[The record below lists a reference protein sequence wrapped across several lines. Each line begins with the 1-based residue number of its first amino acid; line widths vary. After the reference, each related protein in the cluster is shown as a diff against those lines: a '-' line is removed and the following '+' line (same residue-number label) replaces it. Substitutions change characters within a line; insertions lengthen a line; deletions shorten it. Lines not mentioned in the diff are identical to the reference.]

1 MDWTAFSLSLKL
13 AFWTCVLILP
23 VAILLARALAW
34 GRFAG
39 KSVVEAVV
47 MLPLVLPPTVLG
59 FYLLVG
65 VLAAPRRSGACL
77 KCGRSACRWCS
88 AFPGMLVASRHH
100 QPAVRGAADPARVR
114 GHSARR
120 ARGGLRQLRLSR
132 MADFARRR
140 AAAGAGPASSRPSR
154 SCFAHTLGE
163 FGVVLMVGGN
173 IPGETRMLSISIYDR
188 VQAFDARRRGLMS
201 AALLVL
207 SLVAIALVHV
217 LARGATLTSMR
228 AMSRPAWRCAVTRRG
243 RFRSTWTFAC
253 APGELL
259 ALVGP
264 VGRGQ
269 DDGAARHRRPPA
281 AAPRGRIVA
290 GADIWFDGA
299 FGIMVP
305 PQARAVGLV
314 FQDYALFP
322 HLSALDNVRLA
333 MRHVGAPERAAEAR
347 LAAGAACTSTASR
360 RASPI
365 SSRAASASAWRLPAR
380 SRAIRKVL
388 LLDEPF
394 SAVDRMTREPLKEE
408 LPSLRRSLAI
418 PIVLVTHDLEEAQ
431 ALADRIC
438 VIDRGR
444 TLQTG
449 TPDDVRLRPA
459 SALVA
464 RLTGQTNLFSGE
476 VERVSAGGQP
486 GRIRWG
492 GRSLEVADT
501 GKERAGARV
510 TWLVPSDYVVAVDA
524 AHQGEAN
531 VVHGR
536 LTDVTRLGERTVLSL
551 RVDADGD
558 APLRFTLATRDARNQ
573 GFGAGRPLSVR
584 LLPEGIH
591 LMPSAR

>member
-1 MDWTAFSLSLKL
+1 MVREPASLS
-13 AFWTCVLILP
+13 
-23 VAILLARALAW
+23 VA
-34 GRFAG
+34 
-39 KSVVEAVV
+39 
-47 MLPLVLPPTVLG
+47 
-59 FYLLVG
+59 
-65 VLAAPRRSGACL
+65 
-77 KCGRSACRWCS
+77 
-88 AFPGMLVASRHH
+88 
-100 QPAVRGAADPARVR
+100 
-114 GHSARR
+114 
-120 ARGGLRQLRLSR
+120 LSQ
-132 MADFARRR
+132 
-140 AAAGAGPASSRPSR
+140 AGP
-154 SCFAHTLGE
+154 
-163 FGVVLMVGGN
+163 
-173 IPGETRMLSISIYDR
+173 
-188 VQAFDARRRGLMS
+188 
-201 AALLVL
+201 
-207 SLVAIALVHV
+207 IALDVDI
-217 LARGATLTSMR
+217 
-228 AMSRPAWRCAVTRRG
+228 
-243 RFRSTWTFAC
+243 AC
-253 APGELL
+253 GPGELL

-264 VGRGQ
+264 S
-269 DDGAARHRRPPA
+269 GAGKTTVLHAIAGLQRPA
-281 AAPRGRIVA
+281 AGRIVA
-290 GADIWFDGA
+290 GPDIWFDGA

-333 MRHVGAPERAAEAR
+333 MRHVAEPERTAEAVSL
-347 LAAGAACTSTASR
+347 LARVHLDGLEARKPDQLSGGQRQRVALA
-360 RASPI
+360 RA
-365 SSRAASASAWRLPAR
+365 LAR
-380 SRAIRKVL
+380 DPKVL

-408 LPSLRRSLAI
+408 LASLRRSLAI
-418 PIVLVTHDLEEAQ
+418 PIILVTHDLEEAQ

-501 GKERAGARV
+501 GKVRAGARV
-510 TWLVPSDYVVAVDA
+510 AWLVPSDYVVVVDA